1 MCPWLTQMHK
11 RKCFI
16 SQEEPSVP
24 ANTSLHRALHPGD
37 LMALKIEAAVWL
49 IIYWPTVCVTSGT
62 ELWSAQAI
70 FVDTR
75 YWILHLGKAS
85 RKIFGHSPLYV
96 YLSSCEW
103 KERKREERGEKLKK
117 VHFIVFIHHKQNIFS
132 SLAKPSWLIQ
142 HCLEKK
148 KKVYIKSRLQSQKSL
163 NLQKT
168 RLERQSCWRLSKEM
182 DLLSCKT
189 IISTYVF
196 IPF

>member
-148 KKVYIKSRLQSQKSL
+148 KKKKSILNPNCKVKRAWTYKRLGLRDKAVEDWARRWIYSAVKL
-163 NLQKT
+163 
-168 RLERQSCWRLSKEM
+168 
-182 DLLSCKT
+182 
-189 IISTYVF
+189 
-196 IPF
+196 

>member
-24 ANTSLHRALHPGD
+24 ASTSLHRELHPGD
-37 LMALKIEAAVWL
+37 LMVLKREAAVWL
-49 IIYWPTVCVTSGT
+49 IIHWPTVCVTSGS

-75 YWILHLGKAS
+75 YCILHLGKAS

-96 YLSSCEW
+96 YPSE
-103 KERKREERGEKLKK
+103 EKREERRGTWGETQVSALHSLYSSQTK
-117 VHFIVFIHHKQNIFS
+117 HIFFS
-132 SLAKPSWLIQ
+132 SQAQLADSTLS
-142 HCLEKK
+142 EKK

-168 RLERQSCWRLSKEM
+168 RLERQGCWRLSKE
-182 DLLSCKT
+182 DGFTQL
-189 IISTYVF
+189 
-196 IPF
+196 

>member
-24 ANTSLHRALHPGD
+24 ANTSLHRVLHPGD

-62 ELWSAQAI
+62 ELWSGQAI

-85 RKIFGHSPLYV
+85 RKIFGHLPLYV
-96 YLSSCEW
+96 YLSVCEW
-103 KERKREERGEKLKK
+103 KERGGK
-117 VHFIVFIHHKQNIFS
+117 VGNSRIPVSALHSLYSSQTKHIFFS
-132 SLAKPSWLIQ
+132 SKAQLADSTLS
-142 HCLEKK
+142 EK
-148 KKVYIKSRLQSQKSL
+148 KKVYIKSRLQS
-163 NLQKT
+163 
-168 RLERQSCWRLSKEM
+168 
-182 DLLSCKT
+182 
-189 IISTYVF
+189 
-196 IPF
+196 